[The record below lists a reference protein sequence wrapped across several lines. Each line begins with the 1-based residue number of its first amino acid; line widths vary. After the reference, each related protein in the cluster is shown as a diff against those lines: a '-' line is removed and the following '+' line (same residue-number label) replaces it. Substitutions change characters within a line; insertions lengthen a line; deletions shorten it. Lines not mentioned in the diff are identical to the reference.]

1 MTSGVRGAWQRDY
14 GLGSVWGTGWR
25 PGVAQLPAPSTPSQ
39 FFTAYQALYDTMA
52 SRPVLSVGEHYT
64 LHTWLQEGAWIEVG
78 GVVLRGGGLLG

>member
-1 MTSGVRGAWQRDY
+1 
-14 GLGSVWGTGWR
+14 
-25 PGVAQLPAPSTPSQ
+25 
-39 FFTAYQALYDTMA
+39 MA